1 MAMFAEHNGYIC
13 RVMQRCQIA
22 IAGMASSYRPYR
34 WALLQSIPPGT
45 LLQAIPLDTQR
56 PYHWARKML
65 RNCGH
70 RQHVLINS
78 RRLPTR
84 CVILSMLL
92 RKPHLS
98 RTAGFARCTRLL
110 AKHLTADRL
119 GVYSSHPAQFVR
131 ALKPCQTRDHRQ
143 TLSTATN
150 LRPCY

>member
-1 MAMFAEHNGYIC
+1 YIC

-34 WALLQSIPPGT
+34 WALLQT
-45 LLQAIPLDTQR
+45 IPLGTSTDHTAR
-56 PYHWARKML
+56 HAPAGHTAGHAKTIPWARKML

-110 AKHLTADRL
+110 TKHLTADRL
-119 GVYSSHPAQFVR
+119 GV
-131 ALKPCQTRDHRQ
+131 
-143 TLSTATN
+143 
-150 LRPCY
+150 